1 MVKGTRHDHQEQ
13 VSSNA
18 DYYGVGNYGMTNE
31 TAVTV
36 EAPSG
41 SGMGTAPQPSNRLP
55 SFLLRFPHWLWA
67 VLAYAVLT
75 VFMTWPIA
83 ANLATEVPGGGDA
96 WQHIWNLWWVKQA
109 LLTLHTNPY
118 HTDLLYYPGGV
129 NLYFHTLVLTAGLTA
144 IPLQLLGLNLI
155 TSYNLIL
162 LSTYVLAGLGAYLL
176 CRYLTGNSWASF
188 VGGLVFAFAPYHSAH
203 LFGHMNLASLQ
214 WIPFYVL
221 LLLKAL
227 DWRPEGRSEEL
238 AVKERQKPPSGLLR
252 SAFSSPWYALGAGAL
267 LAVNAYTEWTYAI
280 FLVLLTGV
288 VVAWRILLPSER
300 RQVTAG
306 VGWWALG
313 ARLVIVGVTFFVLT
327 APIFFPTLAE
337 ARQGYAQ
344 QPPEET
350 LFYSADLVNGFLP
363 SELHPIWGPNIAS
376 TVAQLPPYLPL
387 KNPSER
393 DLFLGYTVLAVA
405 AWGVWRLRRNIR
417 VLFWAFTAA
426 LMWLLSLG
434 PVLQV
439 LGRQEFTSFLVKIPM
454 PYLLLYKLPLF
465 SIMRTPARFTVLVM
479 LALSV
484 LVAYALAHLLRNK
497 PHTSLPSHSAV
508 ARPLPPVTRLVLA
521 IAISVLILFE
531 FVAVYPLVP
540 PGWNV
545 PIYQKIAAEP
555 GNFALLELPVRPFG
569 DYMAYQTIH
578 GKPIIGGYLSR
589 QPPYPLLSENN
600 AVKYLLDT
608 TPPDDPIAAT
618 IQGGA
623 GVKSL
628 VDLGVKYVIIRWWAF
643 TPEQKTAMQTK
654 LAHLLARPPDLSYP
668 ADQVDAWQLSP

>member
-1 MVKGTRHDHQEQ
+1 
-13 VSSNA
+13 
-18 DYYGVGNYGMTNE
+18 MTNE
-31 TAVTV
+31 TEASV
-36 EAPSG
+36 EAPLSDG
-41 SGMGTAPQPSNRLP
+41 VSISAQPASRLP
-55 SFLLRFPHWLWA
+55 HSIFRLPHWLWA
-67 VLAYAVLT
+67 VLAYAALT

-83 ANLATEVPGGGDA
+83 ANLASEVPGGGDA
-96 WQHIWNLWWVKQA
+96 WQNIWNLWWVKHA

-118 HTDLLYYPGGV
+118 HTDLLYYPDGA
-129 NLYFHTLVLTAGLTA
+129 NLYLHTLALTAGLTA

-155 TSYNLIL
+155 ASYNLIL
-162 LSTYVLAGLGAYLL
+162 LSTYMLAGLGAYLL

-203 LFGHMNLASLQ
+203 LFGHMNLASMQ

-221 LLLKAL
+221 LLLKAIG
-227 DWRPEGRSEEL
+227 WSPGIKGRESMTAEKHI
-238 AVKERQKPPSGLLR
+238 APRSLLR
-252 SAFSSPWYALGAGAL
+252 SAISSPQSAIGAGAL

-288 VVAWRILLPSER
+288 IVAWRVLLPSER
-300 RQVTAG
+300 RAVSAG
-306 VGWWALG
+306 VGWPAIG
-313 ARLVIVGVTFFVLT
+313 ARLVVIGVTFLVLT

-363 SELHPIWGPNIAS
+363 SELHPMWGGAIAE
-376 TVAQLPPYLPL
+376 TVSQIPPYLPL
-387 KNPSER
+387 KNTSER

-405 AWGVWRLRRNIR
+405 AWGVWHWRRDRR
-417 VLFWAFTAA
+417 VLFWAFTAI
-426 LMWLLSLG
+426 LIWLLSLG

-439 LGRQEFTSFLVKIPM
+439 LGKQVFTSFLVKIPL

-479 LALSV
+479 LALAV
-484 LVAYALAHLLRNK
+484 LVAYALARGRGAVQGNEVVEAAGARRWYRFAGGN
-497 PHTSLPSHSAV
+497 PFSAV
-508 ARPLPPVTRLVLA
+508 AALVVPVLV
-521 IAISVLILFE
+521 LFE
-531 FVAVYPLVP
+531 FAAVYPMVP

-555 GNFALLELPVRPFG
+555 GNFALLELPIRPFG

-589 QPPYPLLSENN
+589 LPPYPLFDRNN
-600 AVKYLLDT
+600 AVQYLLDN

-618 IQGGA
+618 IEGGVGA
-623 GVKSL
+623 KSL
-628 VDLGVKYVIIRWWAF
+628 RDLGVKYVIIRWWAF
-643 TPEQKTAMQTK
+643 TDVQKAAMQTK
-654 LAHLLARPPDLSYP
+654 LANLLGRPPDLSYP
-668 ADQVDAWQLSP
+668 ADQVDVWQLSP